1 MFVKHFLCAKLALF
15 QGLYMKKAGA
25 KATDIS
31 YYGLNAYIPPTS
43 NSFAETLSQT
53 WWYEEVGL

>member
-53 WWYEEVGL
+53 